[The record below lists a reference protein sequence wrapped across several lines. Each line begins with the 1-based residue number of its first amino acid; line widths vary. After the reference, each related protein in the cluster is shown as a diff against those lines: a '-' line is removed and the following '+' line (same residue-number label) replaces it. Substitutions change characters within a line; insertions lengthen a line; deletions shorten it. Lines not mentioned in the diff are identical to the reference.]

1 MIGPNERWG
10 SDFFVLFF
18 PELPL
23 NPSGKFWA
31 EACCLAPAE
40 DWPGIFFS
48 VAEVAQNYCAITRER
63 VVRTMMVLFC
73 PMETLISN
81 LQMW

>member
-40 DWPGIFFS
+40 DWPGIFFPLRKWHK
-48 VAEVAQNYCAITRER
+48 ITVLLRESLLYER
-63 VVRTMMVLFC
+63 
-73 PMETLISN
+73 
-81 LQMW
+81 